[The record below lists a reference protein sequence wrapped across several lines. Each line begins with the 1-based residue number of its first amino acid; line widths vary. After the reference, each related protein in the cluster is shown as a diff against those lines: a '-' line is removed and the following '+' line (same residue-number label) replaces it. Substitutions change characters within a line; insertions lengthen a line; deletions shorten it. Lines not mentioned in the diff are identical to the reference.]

1 MESPESEPVSPV
13 RDAVTTLT
21 TPSNKKELQNELISK
36 LREEGI
42 LPLSVNK
49 DGFCYYVSMNGEVE
63 QQPAVVGKKRR
74 IKKFKTN
81 RRQNTGSPMQ
91 EDKMVKAEELHQEK
105 MFEKGII
112 LCLTLNVISSII
124 FGRYIGKPRQNKR
137 KTASYA

>member
-81 RRQNTGSPMQ
+81 RRQNTGSPIQ

-105 MFEKGII
+105 MFEKG
-112 LCLTLNVISSII
+112 TLYNTL
-124 FGRYIGKPRQNKR
+124 FDFKR
-137 KTASYA
+137 KFLQ